1 MPMKTNTDRS
11 TSAHPGSG
19 QTALADCR
27 GLKRFPAANRCGA
40 LSVMLA
46 GFFTASSQAA
56 VVINMA
62 EQGSNVVATMSGTI
76 NLAALTSA
84 GTGGQPGFMNP
95 SSGNLL
101 LGGATNSF
109 AVYSGIQLPPNSGA
123 FGSGGSTFTDSHVG
137 DFLAIISVNSTIRVP
152 TGYVSG
158 AALSSTTTWNNATLA
173 TLGVTSGSY
182 TWSWGSGASA
192 DSITLNVTAPSA
204 VPGSGLVAIGSL
216 GLAGLARRRRR

>member
-1 MPMKTNTDRS
+1 MSMKTPTARS
-11 TSAHPGSG
+11 TSAHSG
-19 QTALADCR
+19 FAR
-27 GLKRFPAANRCGA
+27 GRGFERFPAATCGGA

-46 GFFTASSQAA
+46 GFFAASSQAA

-76 NLAALTSA
+76 NLDALTSG

-95 SSGNLL
+95 SSGLLL
-101 LGGATNSF
+101 LGGASNSF
-109 AVYSGIQLPPNSGA
+109 DVYSGIQLPPSSGA
-123 FGSGGSTFTDSHVG
+123 FGSGSSTSTSSHSG
-137 DFLAIISVNSTIRVP
+137 DFLAVISVNSSIRVP

-158 AALSSTTTWNNATLA
+158 AALSSTTTWSNTTLA

-182 TWSWGSGASA
+182 TWSWGSGATT

-204 VPGSGLVAIGSL
+204 VPGSGLVAIGTL
-216 GLAGLARRRRR
+216 GLAGFARRRR